1 MASVKG
7 VCIID
12 LEAGEGRIKH
22 FPARHDDDVQAGRDL
37 MTPEN
42 LTREAFGAVPFYR
55 TPELSTSRDT
65 ESRDGSAVGDH
76 EERHEARRDSKARR
90 IRTFEVGSAS
100 NALGR
105 RQSERRSHGYCSS
118 ETVNRLRPLAR
129 RLLRTMRPFF
139 VAIRTLKPWVFLRRR
154 VFG

>member
-12 LEAGEGRIKH
+12 LETGEGRIKH
-22 FPARHDDDVQAGRDL
+22 SPARHDDDVQAGRDL
-37 MTPEN
+37 MMPED

-55 TPELSTSRDT
+55 TSELSTSRDT
-65 ESRDGSAVGDH
+65 ESRDGSAVGHH
-76 EERHEARRDSKARR
+76 EERHEARRDSNARH
-90 IRTFEVGSAS
+90 IRTLEVGSAA
-100 NALGR
+100 NPLTG
-105 RQSERRSHGYCSS
+105 RQSEWRSHGYCSS

-129 RLLRTMRPFF
+129 RLLRTIRPFF